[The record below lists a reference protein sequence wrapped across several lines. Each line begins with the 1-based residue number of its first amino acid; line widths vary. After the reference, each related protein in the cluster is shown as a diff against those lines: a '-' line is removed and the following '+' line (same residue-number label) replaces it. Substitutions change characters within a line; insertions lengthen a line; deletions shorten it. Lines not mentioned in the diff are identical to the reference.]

1 MLTPVSLFLF
11 QANLCSPIE
20 VETQTPWKVKK
31 SKSAPE
37 VKTQSKRKGKPKKL
51 ADPLNYMQQKSV

>member
-11 QANLCSPIE
+11 QANLSSPIE

-31 SKSAPE
+31 SKSVPE
-37 VKTQSKRKGKPKKL
+37 AKTQSKRKGKPKKL
-51 ADPLNYMQQKSV
+51 ADPLNYRQQKSV